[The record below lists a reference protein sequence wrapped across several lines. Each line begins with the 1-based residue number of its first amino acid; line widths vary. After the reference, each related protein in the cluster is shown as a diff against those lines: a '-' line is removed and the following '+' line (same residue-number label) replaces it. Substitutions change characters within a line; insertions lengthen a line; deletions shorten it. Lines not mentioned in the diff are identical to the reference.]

1 MVPIVSIVGR
11 SDSGKTTFLEKL
23 IPELTRRGY
32 RVATIKHDTHGF
44 EVDREGKDSWRH
56 AQAGAQVVVISSPQK
71 LALIKRVEADLTL
84 DQIAPL
90 IGKVDLILTEGYKRE
105 EKPKIEV
112 YRRAAHPEP
121 LCTRENQLIAM
132 VTDDPVDVGE
142 VPRFALDDAAGVTD
156 HLEEVILK
164 VGLPEARVRLRIDG
178 LPIPLSA
185 FVQSIIEKTL
195 RGMVSSLKGQ
205 DGRGQIVVEIDK
217 G

>member
-56 AQAGAQVVVISSPQK
+56 ARAGAQAVVISSPRK
-71 LALIKRVEADLTL
+71 LALIKQVEADLTL

-105 EKPKIEV
+105 DKPKIEV
-112 YRRAAHPEP
+112 YRRVAHPEP
-121 LCTRENQLIAM
+121 LCTSENQLNSM
-132 VTDDPVDVGE
+132 VTEDEVEVGE
-142 VPRFALDDAAGVTD
+142 VPRFGLEDAAGVAD
-156 HLEEVILK
+156 HLEAVILK
-164 VGLPEARVRLRIDG
+164 VDPPQARVRLQIDG
-178 LPIPLSA
+178 VPIPLSA
-185 FVQSIIEKTL
+185 FVQSFIEGTV
-195 RGMVSSLKGQ
+195 RGMVSALKGQ
-205 DGRGQIVVEIDK
+205 DGRGRIVMEIDE

>member
-56 AQAGAQVVVISSPQK
+56 ARAGAQAVVISSPQK

-105 EKPKIEV
+105 DKPKIEV
-112 YRRAAHPEP
+112 YRRVAHPEP
-121 LCTRENQLIAM
+121 LCTRENRLIAM
-132 VTDDPVDVGE
+132 VTDDEVDVGE
-142 VPRFALDDAAGVTD
+142 VPRFALDDAAGVAN
-156 HLEEVILK
+156 HLEKAILK
-164 VGLPEARVRLRIDG
+164 ADPPEARVRLRVDG
-178 LPIPLSA
+178 VPIPLSA
-185 FVQSIIEKTL
+185 FVRSILDRTL

-205 DGRGQIVVEIDK
+205 DGRGQITMEIDE